1 MNVNTTG
8 RETTPFITQDGRFL
22 FFSSDGHIG
31 MGGLDIYVSE
41 NLGDSWG
48 DPINLGY
55 GINTVN
61 NDSHFVYSK
70 ELNKGLDLKGGIDVT
85 LQVSVKDILKGLS
98 ENSKDPVF
106 NKALNDADILQKESD
121 QNYVESLKIPKT
133 L

>member
-70 ELNKGLDLKGGIDVT
+70 ELNKGF
-85 LQVSVKDILKGLS
+85 VSGYEIIG
-98 ENSKDPVF
+98 
-106 NKALNDADILQKESD
+106 NKASIDIYEVDLS
-121 QNYVESLKIPKT
+121 NFSLPLK
-133 L
+133 